1 MRRAL
6 PWVVVWLSSGCMSMM
21 GDLQAGPVAS
31 TRFEEGRYGVAAQAA
46 LGAALGETR
55 TSEHLGPGGDMRV
68 KVTRDVKQ
76 VAIGPHVYLL
86 ASSLTTPY
94 ARFGSTLL
102 EVGSVDDDLTVGAL
116 GPRAEVGAF
125 FTPFVI
131 SAFAEYDLRWT
142 HQPHEGFVGVSVGI
156 GEAMSTAPLHG
167 D

>member
-1 MRRAL
+1 
-6 PWVVVWLSSGCMSMM
+6 MSLMA
-21 GDLQAGPVAS
+21 DAQAGAVSS

-46 LGAALGETR
+46 VGAALGETR
-55 TSEHLGPGGDMRV
+55 TSEHLGPGGDVRV
-68 KVTRDVKQ
+68 KVTRDIQQ
-76 VAIGPHVYLL
+76 VGIGPHVYLL

-94 ARFGSTLL
+94 ARFGSSLIEL
-102 EVGSVDDDLTVGAL
+102 GSVDDDLSVGAL

-125 FTPFVI
+125 FELFVI

>member
-1 MRRAL
+1 
-6 PWVVVWLSSGCMSMM
+6 MSLMA
-21 GDLQAGPVAS
+21 DAQAGAVSS
-31 TRFEEGRYGVAAQAA
+31 TRFDEGRYGVAAQAA

-55 TSEHLGPGGDMRV
+55 TSEHLGPGGDLRV
-68 KVTRDVKQ
+68 KVTRDIQQ
-76 VAIGPHVYLL
+76 VGIGPHVYLL
-86 ASSLTTPY
+86 ASSWTTPY

-102 EVGSVDDDLTVGAL
+102 EVGSVDDDLCVGAL

-142 HQPHEGFVGVSVGI
+142 QQPHEGFVGLSVGI
-156 GEAMSTAPLHG
+156 GDAMSTAPLHR